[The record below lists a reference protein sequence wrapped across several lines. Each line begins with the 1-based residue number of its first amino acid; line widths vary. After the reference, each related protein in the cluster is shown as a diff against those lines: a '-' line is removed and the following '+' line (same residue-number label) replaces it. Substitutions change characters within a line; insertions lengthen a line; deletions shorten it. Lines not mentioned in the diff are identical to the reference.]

1 MAGVG
6 LQLGRNEGGRERG
19 GGQERK
25 EGEGR
30 TKVWLVSV
38 GEQGGY
44 MYSRKNFP
52 LGLLKLKIP
61 EEL

>member
-30 TKVWLVSV
+30 TKVWLVLV
-38 GEQGGY
+38 GEQGRY
-44 MYSRKNFP
+44 MYSRKTFP
-52 LGLLKLKIP
+52 SVY
-61 EEL
+61 